1 MLLAIDAGNTQ
12 TVYGVWDGS
21 AWLATWRRNTDGAET
36 EDELAVWLRGV
47 FELSAIPFEVD
58 RVIAATVVPP
68 IQTSV
73 TRLAE
78 KWLSAP
84 LTFLENGA
92 QVGLEVDY
100 EPKTA
105 VGPDRIANA
114 LGALAKYP
122 GPIVVVDFG
131 TATTFD
137 VVDRNG
143 VYVGGAILPGIEVA
157 SSALVGRTS
166 RLPRFELR
174 APERA
179 IGKTTVQSLQ
189 SGMMLGYAGAIDA
202 LAARIDGE
210 LGGGS
215 TILATGGLG
224 SVFVDLC
231 NSIQTYDKT
240 LTLDGLVI
248 AAQRIDQ
255 R

>member
-12 TVYGVWDGS
+12 TVYGIWNGYE
-21 AWLATWRRNTDGAET
+21 WLATWRRNTDGAET
-36 EDELAVWLRGV
+36 EDELAVWLLGLC
-47 FELSAIPFEVD
+47 ELSGIPFQVD
-58 RVIAATVVPP
+58 RVIAATVVPA
-68 IQTSV
+68 IQTSIG
-73 TRLAE
+73 RLAE
-78 KWLSAP
+78 RWLKAP
-84 LTFLENGA
+84 CTFLESGD

-100 EPKTA
+100 EPRNA

-114 LGALAKYP
+114 LGALARRS
-122 GPIVVVDFG
+122 GPIIVVDFG

-166 RLPRFELR
+166 RLPRFDLK

-179 IGKTTVQSLQ
+179 IGKSTVESLQ

-202 LAARIDGE
+202 LAHQIDTE
-210 LGGGS
+210 IGGGS
-215 TILATGGLG
+215 SVIATGGLG
-224 SVFVDLC
+224 PVFLDLC
-231 NSIQTYDKT
+231 RTIQSYDKT

-248 AAQRIDQ
+248 AAQRIA
-255 R
+255 